1 MTNHQECYGKL
12 FPSIENAEPNVDH
25 KGKALSFRVERT
37 EMIVP
42 PRRVTKVD
50 STQWDECTQCAE
62 FENCYQL
69 SMARLQLEQAVR
81 SYS

>member
-12 FPSIENAEPNVDH
+12 LPSIESAEPNVDH
-25 KGKALSFRVERT
+25 KGKVLSFRIERK
-37 EMIVP
+37 EMLVP
-42 PRRVTKVD
+42 PRRITEVD
-50 STQWDECTQCAE
+50 LTQWDECKHCAE

-69 SMARLQLEQAVR
+69 SMARLQLEQAIH